1 MTGLFRRFSQLACC
15 CAIPG
20 MIGSALAA
28 DLPRP
33 LAGPAE
39 VPIVAASPWTFRF
52 VPYGW
57 LTSLKGEQ
65 TVRGRTIDVDASFV
79 DIVEE
84 SDTLAA
90 LMGTFEVRN
99 GPFGLYGDLVWSKV
113 ELSGDEARSRSFTGP
128 LGGNISATLEASLG
142 LDIQMAIVEGGA
154 SYEIIRSGPFALDIL
169 GGVRYWHQKA
179 DASLDLT
186 LTVGVDVLDLELV
199 GNRAFARSG
208 SVDWIDPLIGARLRY
223 EVAPGH
229 QLFLRGDVGG
239 FGVGSD
245 FSWQAIGGYGFDF
258 ARWHGIT
265 FSGVLGYRALY
276 VDYSEGEGQNRY
288 GFDMLQHGPVLGV
301 SMRF

>member
-1 MTGLFRRFSQLACC
+1 MTKLFRRISQIACC
-15 CAIPG
+15 YAFSG
-20 MIGSALAA
+20 MIVSAIAA

-33 LAGPAE
+33 LAGPVE
-39 VPIVAASPWTFRF
+39 VPTVTTPWTFRF

-65 TVRGRTIDVDASFV
+65 TVRGRTIDVDASFI

-84 SDTLAA
+84 SDSLAA

-99 GPFGLYGDLVWSKV
+99 GPFALYGDLVWSKV
-113 ELSGDEARSRSFTGP
+113 ELSGNEARSRSFTGP
-128 LGGNISATLEASLG
+128 LGGGISATLEASLG

-154 SYEIIRSGPFALDIL
+154 SYEIMRSGPLAFDIL

-186 LTVGVDVLDLELV
+186 LTVAVDVLDLEIV

-208 SVDWIDPLIGARLRY
+208 SVDWIDPLIGGRLRY

-245 FSWQAIGGYGFDF
+245 FSWQAVGGYGFDF
-258 ARWHGIT
+258 AQWGNVT
-265 FSGVLGYRALY
+265 FSGVIGYRALY
-276 VDYSEGEGQNRY
+276 VDYAQGEGRRRY
-288 GFDMLQHGPVLGV
+288 EFDMLQHGPIVGI
-301 SMRF
+301 SARF